1 MKIHC
6 EIGGIWEHAKRL
18 WCRKHIAEKGKGEH
32 AFLCDTLHR
41 ALFLCISLPIWCR
54 HHLAQTFLSTASSIS
69 CYNFVQAVDCQW
81 NDSPKIQSAH
91 LNVSFSCREKCR
103 EEMRRLQQQQ
113 SANGLRGKLTLHGF
127 TGSLQTRLNFSPEN
141 GTTPPQWRVVASLYA
156 SYISD
161 QNMHRLCSL
170 WLNCGVTSNHLRTFV
185 TPLFV
190 FTTTLSKVAHSRKN
204 RIYFIMYS
212 LAFVCD
218 AKYCVTFC
226 TAVSLFSCTLHI
238 SGQRITK

>member
-1 MKIHC
+1 ML
-6 EIGGIWEHAKRL
+6 EGIDWDHHLRCKY
-18 WCRKHIAEKGKGEH
+18 KN
-32 AFLCDTLHR
+32 FLCR
-41 ALFLCISLPIWCR
+41 AAQNEENNFLRGKLTEFQ
-54 HHLAQTFLSTASSIS
+54 QTVEQLKQQVVNEQ
-69 CYNFVQAVDCQW
+69 YE
-81 NDSPKIQSAH
+81 
-91 LNVSFSCREKCR
+91 REKCR